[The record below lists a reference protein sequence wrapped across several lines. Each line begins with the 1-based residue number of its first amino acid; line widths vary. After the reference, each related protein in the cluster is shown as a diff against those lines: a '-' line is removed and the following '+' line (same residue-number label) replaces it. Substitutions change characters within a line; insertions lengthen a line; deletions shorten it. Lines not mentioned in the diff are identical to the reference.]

1 MLAGSFHLRMRS
13 NILVHLRP
21 VLGAAVLIAGQ
32 IRAQTPTQVAPPRAA
47 APAIV
52 GKNEGRMLSDEWLA
66 GLRAEVRRKHPTV
79 EAARKRLAAAAA
91 GVRAVR
97 LWDDAEMGFSLTA
110 GRLSYRR
117 DNGDIGLGIE
127 QRLPRPGLYSAM
139 KTKAEAEQR
148 AQAAEVMAAEAMLGM
163 ETSKAALELAL
174 ADEALALEV
183 QQVEW
188 VKQMA
193 ANAREKTKD
202 PMTGTAEAL
211 RVESELAQERQKFS
225 AMLREREQRARQLN
239 ILLGRPAAQPWENL
253 SLPGIASA
261 PELKT
266 LLARLSSANPRLQS
280 LRHLASA
287 ADAEIVATR
296 RERLPS
302 VMLSVETMTYSRGDF
317 VDAIFGVKVSLP
329 WFNSRVYRAN
339 EERAAALAGAAQRD
353 LAAAE
358 RELQSQ
364 AIAASTEARNAAQQA
379 DAFAKEIIPA
389 ASKAAEAVNNAW
401 LSSKAT
407 LLEVLE
413 ARRSLLA
420 VRLEERRFIAAHRAA
435 LETLRALVPQ
445 DKR

>member
-1 MLAGSFHLRMRS
+1 MKS
-13 NILVHLRP
+13 NVLVHLRAA
-21 VLGAAVLIAGQ
+21 LGAAMLVIGQ
-32 IRAQTPTQVAPPRAA
+32 LRAQTPAQVAPPPAA
-47 APAIV
+47 ASA
-52 GKNEGRMLSDEWLA
+52 KNEGRTLSDEWLA
-66 GLRAEVRRKHPTV
+66 RLRAETRSKHPTV
-79 EAARKRLAAAAA
+79 EAARERLAAAAA

-97 LWDDAEMGFSLTA
+97 LWDDPEMGFSLTA
-110 GRLSYRR
+110 ARLSYRR
-117 DNGDIGLGIE
+117 DNGDIGVGIG
-127 QRLPRPGLYSAM
+127 QRLPRPGLYTAM

-163 ETSKAALELAL
+163 ETAKAALELAL
-174 ADEALALEV
+174 ADEALALEM
-183 QQVEW
+183 QQVKW

-193 ANAREKTKD
+193 TDAREKTKD

-211 RVESELAQERQKFS
+211 RAESEFLQEAQRFA
-225 AMLREREQRARQLN
+225 AMRREREKRAQQLN
-239 ILLGRPAAQPWENL
+239 ILLGRPTAQSWGNL

-261 PELKT
+261 PELQT
-266 LLARLSSANPRLQS
+266 LLARLSSANPKLQS

-287 ADAEIVATR
+287 ADAQIVATR
-296 RERLPS
+296 RERQPS
-302 VMLSVETMTYSRGDF
+302 VMLSVDTMTYSRGDF
-317 VDAIFGVKVSLP
+317 NDAIFGVKVSLP
-329 WFNSRVYRAN
+329 WFNSHIYRAN
-339 EERAAALAGAAQRD
+339 EERAAALANAAQRD

-364 AIAASTEARNAAQQA
+364 AIAASTEARNTAQQA
-379 DAFAKEIIPA
+379 AAFANEIIPA

-445 DKR
+445 NKR